1 MATRRAAP
9 RPPDSAPIR
18 LNLGRLAVLVLLLVA
33 AAFYVAPL
41 RAFFTQQDRYQR
53 EAAVLEREQRENQAL
68 KQQLERMDS
77 RDFVVRQARE
87 EFQLVPA
94 GMQAFVVKGLPE
106 DRLPRQPRA
115 DTSPAPATPSIV
127 ERLRDLW
134 QTLRR

>member
-9 RPPDSAPIR
+9 RLPETAPVR

-41 RAFFTQQDRYQR
+41 RQFFAQQDRYQR
-53 EAAVLEREQRENQAL
+53 EVAVLEREQHENQAL
-68 KQQLERMDS
+68 RRQLDRMHS

-106 DRLPRQPRA
+106 DRSTQRPTV
-115 DTSPAPATPSIV
+115 DTSPTPAAPSIV
-127 ERLRDLW
+127 ARLRDLW